1 MRPGTV
7 LDLTYA
13 TEEDAA
19 RLICLIS
26 DEISPDTTLNDAD
39 RMSLMSMNLTSGSV
53 GSSASSTAAS
63 AMGNHIS
70 WQGHSFQPMT
80 FRIMNAICEVCRHS
94 CSDLRSPPP
103 ALECIRCRMRI
114 HRNHVENHEKFV
126 VCPNT
131 VKQWIIRA
139 PSVNDR
145 NAWISC
151 INQLKK
157 EAANLVYPAEAL
169 LSPGCVGRP
178 AAPSTPHSV
187 FNTLRY
193 RSMRNFG
200 GLSLKD
206 IASRRSGA
214 SVNFPRHNG
223 SSGVAGS
230 ATPGSVVQPA
240 PAAGN
245 GNGTSTSTPTP
256 RQNTPTNFDG
266 QHDL

>member
-13 TEEDAA
+13 TEDDAC
-19 RLICLIS
+19 RLICIIS
-26 DEISPDTTLNDAD
+26 DEIAQDSGMNDAD
-39 RMSLMSMNLTSGSV
+39 KVSIMSGTFGPGGGCSNITS
-53 GSSASSTAAS
+53 
-63 AMGNHIS
+63 NYIS

-80 FRIMNAICEVCRHS
+80 FRILNAICEVCRRS

-131 VKQWIIRA
+131 VRQWIIRA
-139 PSVNDR
+139 PTPADR

-151 INQLKK
+151 INQFKK
-157 EAANLVYPAEAL
+157 DASAL
-169 LSPGCVGRP
+169 CCSDGLTHSPSRSLSRTAGS
-178 AAPSTPHSV
+178 AAPATPLSGS
-187 FNTLRY
+187 NTVRY

-200 GLSLKD
+200 GMSLKD
-206 IASRRSGA
+206 IASRRSVA
-214 SVNFPRHNG
+214 VTFPRHNS
-223 SSGVAGS
+223 SSGVTGNS
-230 ATPGSVVQPA
+230 TQGVVHPHQQHTLP
-240 PAAGN
+240 N
-245 GNGTSTSTPTP
+245 I
-256 RQNTPTNFDG
+256 G